1 MPCYQPTNFPP
12 GFTTTGRTSYRTEA
26 ECNQACEEGACC
38 EGTTCSVKPQCQCQ
52 CTTGRCCGPD
62 TITAAETTWKTCRNE
77 TKAQCDARGG
87 VFQCGVS
94 CSGGVLGD
102 AAGTTGGS
110 VCLAGTGDVANAGPV
125 FKGVGTVCTPNPCL
139 CPGCGTMCPA
149 PGCLPTYIDISY
161 SCSFPNNITTPGQSF
176 SGTVTLQKA
185 FSEGCGIYEFY
196 LAGAGA
202 SSLGASEISISLTVG
217 TTGATANFF
226 FLRKITAAYD
236 KIDPCFG
243 PFGGFGR
250 FDGLRIL
257 RMVSA
262 TAATPYLPGDN
273 ASDGTWAGWEGQAY
287 FITPFGLLNDLC
299 YSSGTH
305 SYSQAQFGDIDETAL
320 NAPCTGSTATVITK
334 GVVGNVISVTLL
346 RSYN

>member
-1 MPCYQPTNFPP
+1 MRYATYHLKTFLLYFSNAMPCYQPNNFPP
-12 GFTTTGRTSYRTEA
+12 GFTATGRTGYATEA
-26 ECNQACEEGACC
+26 DCNNACQEGACC

-52 CTTGRCCGPD
+52 
-62 TITAAETTWKTCRNE
+62 
-77 TKAQCDARGG
+77 
-87 VFQCGVS
+87 
-94 CSGGVLGD
+94 
-102 AAGTTGGS
+102 
-110 VCLAGTGDVANAGPV
+110 GTGKV

-161 SCSFPNNITTPGQSF
+161 SCSFPDNIITPGQSF

-185 FSEGCGIYEFY
+185 YSEGCGIYEFY

-202 SSLGASEISISLTVG
+202 SALDASEISISLTVG
-217 TTGATANFF
+217 TTGASADFF
-226 FLRKITAAYD
+226 FLRKITDAYD

-257 RMVSA
+257 RMVGA
-262 TAATPYLPGDN
+262 TAASPYLPGDN
-273 ASDGTWAGWEGQAY
+273 SSDGTWAGWEGSAG
-287 FITPFGLLNDLC
+287 FTAPFGLLNNLC
-299 YSSGTH
+299 YSSGTN
-305 SYSQAQFGDIDETAL
+305 SESQAQFGTIDEAAL
-320 NAPCTGSTATVITK
+320 ARCDGSTATVITK